1 MVAKRYRIFELRNV
15 GGSNDHDSPVL
26 GQDGAGEKVLVVSTQ
41 ATEGSLVPYRRRFSL
56 WRLIALAVVSG
67 SLALAGVLAMNNV
80 PVSLSDADIKSIPE
94 LLNAAGKPH
103 LTRNIAVGR
112 SFTDQAEIVSEVQ
125 AAVLA
130 IAPKTDPIDFDRGR
144 EPQDLL
150 ELRYGL
156 CYDRSRVIEKILTYV
171 GLESRHVAI
180 YSLKKASS
188 TIAALLTAR
197 TSSHAV
203 TEVLTQ
209 NGWMAIDPDIPWIG
223 LTDDLEVLSIRKL
236 QKAAGK
242 KNYKWSPLAKKDFN
256 DIFDS
261 KFTYVTGL
269 YSRHGRFYAPY
280 NSIPDINYPQLASG
294 LYELVLDR

>member
-1 MVAKRYRIFELRNV
+1 MT
-15 GGSNDHDSPVL
+15 
-26 GQDGAGEKVLVVSTQ
+26 TQ
-41 ATEGSLVPYRRRFSL
+41 ATEGHVVPHRRRFSL
-56 WRLIALAVVSG
+56 WRLVALAAVLG
-67 SLALAGVLAMNNV
+67 CLALAGVLVMNNV
-80 PVSLSDADIKSIPE
+80 PVSLSEADIKSIPE
-94 LLNAAGKPH
+94 LLKVAGKQH

-112 SFTDQAEIVSEVQ
+112 SFTEQVEIVSEVQ
-125 AAVLA
+125 AAVLT

-150 ELRYGL
+150 ELRSGL
-156 CYDRSRVIEKILTYV
+156 CYDRSRVVEKILTYV
-171 GLESRHVAI
+171 GLQSRHVAI

-188 TIAALLTAR
+188 AIVALLTFR

-209 NGWMAIDPDIPWIG
+209 NGWMAVDPDIPWIG
-223 LTDDLEVLSIRKL
+223 LTDDLEVVSIRAL

-242 KNYKWSPLAKKDFN
+242 KKYKWNTLAKKDLN

-261 KFTYVTGL
+261 NFTYVTGL

-280 NSIPDINYPQLASG
+280 NRIPDINYPQLASG
-294 LYELVLDR
+294 VYELILHR

>member
-1 MVAKRYRIFELRNV
+1 MT
-15 GGSNDHDSPVL
+15 
-26 GQDGAGEKVLVVSTQ
+26 TQ
-41 ATEGSLVPYRRRFSL
+41 ATEGHLVHHRRRLSV
-56 WRLIALAVVSG
+56 WRLVAIAAVLG
-67 SLALAGVLAMNNV
+67 CLALAGVLAMNNV

-94 LLNAAGKPH
+94 LLKAAGKQH

-112 SFTDQAEIVSEVQ
+112 SFIEQVGIVSEVQ
-125 AAVLA
+125 AAVLTV
-130 IAPKTDPIDFDRGR
+130 APQTDPIDFDRGR

-156 CYDRSRVIEKILTYV
+156 CYDRSRVIEKILSYV

-188 TIAALLTAR
+188 TIAALLTFR
-197 TSSHAV
+197 TSSHAL

-209 NGWMAIDPDIPWIG
+209 NGWMAVDPDIPWIG
-223 LTDDLEVLSIRKL
+223 LTDNLEVVSIRTL
-236 QKAAGK
+236 QKAVGK
-242 KNYKWSPLAKKDFN
+242 KKYRWNPLAKTDLN
-256 DIFDS
+256 DILDS
-261 KFTYVTGL
+261 NFTYVTGL

-280 NSIPDINYPQLASG
+280 NRIPDINYPQLASG